1 MSPAWASLPRP
12 LAQEASPAWRRRAH
26 RVRLCNTMTWWSKQ
40 RFTRLLLRS
49 LAQRVNLLLHRVQR
63 GIVME
68 SLLWLP
74 ERLVAGTEIDV
85 GHGIIRGLRDGPT
98 VGGEGLAVALL
109 LVVHEAEIVVGMGIR
124 GAEGDGTEIGRF

>member
-40 RFTRLLLRS
+40 RFTRLLLQS
-49 LAQRVNLLLHRVQR
+49 LAQRVNLLLHRPQI
-63 GIVME
+63 GIVLEGLTVGGE
-68 SLLWLP
+68 SLLGLP

-98 VGGEGLAVALL
+98 VGGEGLADGLL
-109 LVVHEAEIVVGMGIR
+109 PGENQPRQV
-124 GAEGDGTEIGRF
+124 